1 MCAPQHCPP
10 PSCWQQAGAAQD
22 RDAACR
28 LTSQRMEGLGW
39 EHPEL
44 SAPKGPQESL
54 EQGQRRSQPQGG
66 GLGVGRRG
74 MPPPS
79 PTASCRT
86 LPSRVSPPPPPH
98 TLASGGAPAASPHL
112 WLLVPTS
119 MHRYS
124 QPVLRPGAS
133 PLDEQ
138 ADGCGTSLVARG
150 GAGAQRRGLFSIL
163 AADEGDG
170 TIPPQEATGRSGVG
184 GVLPFLSWGC
194 GRGSIQGPRYSP

>member
-1 MCAPQHCPP
+1 MLPNTAT

-22 RDAACR
+22 QDAACR
-28 LTSQRMEGLGW
+28 LTSPRMEGLGW

-74 MPPPS
+74 TPPPS
-79 PTASCRT
+79 PASSCRM

-98 TLASGGAPAASPHL
+98 TLASGGAAAARPHL
-112 WLLVPTS
+112 WLLIPTS

-133 PLDEQ
+133 PPEEQ

-150 GAGAQRRGLFSIL
+150 GAGARRRGLFSIL

-170 TIPPQEATGRSGVG
+170 TISPQEAAGRSGVG
-184 GVLPFLSWGC
+184 GVLPFLPWG
-194 GRGSIQGPRYSP
+194 